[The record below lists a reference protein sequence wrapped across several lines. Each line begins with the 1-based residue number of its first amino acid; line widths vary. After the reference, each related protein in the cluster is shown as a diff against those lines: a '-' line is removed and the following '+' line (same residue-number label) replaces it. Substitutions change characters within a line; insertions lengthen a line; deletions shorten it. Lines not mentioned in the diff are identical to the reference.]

1 MCTSDE
7 KKFLYRHALIYCI
20 LTLFCAAFGGI
31 YEHFSYGVYSNNMI
45 YAFAFPL
52 AGGLLPLILIIFT
65 EKFRLNRTI
74 RTFIYLYDS
83 GIALFTV
90 GSILKG
96 VLDIYGT
103 TNHLIK
109 YYNILG
115 TVFLAVGL
123 IGYLYSYKRSYHV
136 CAEKGEGLPY
146 RQE

>member
-1 MCTSDE
+1 
-7 KKFLYRHALIYCI
+7 
-20 LTLFCAAFGGI
+20 
-31 YEHFSYGVYSNNMI
+31 MI

-115 TVFLAVGL
+115 AVFLAVGL

-136 CAEKGEGLPY
+136 CAGKGEGLPY